1 MVQYVAEILWLRAEQ
16 DFLSNRYSRK
26 HVMRFDGG
34 VEVPGS
40 ASPNVVPV
48 PMSDPSAVDPEEAF
62 VASLSSCHMLWFLS
76 IAAKRRFC
84 VDRYLDTAMGTM
96 AKNETGKMAMTA
108 VTLRPAVTF
117 SGELQPTRKQID
129 EMHHEAH
136 EECFIAN
143 SVKSVVRCEPVYE
156 GELVSSQKLNS
167 SEWT

>member
-1 MVQYVAEILWLRAEQ
+1 MAQYVADILWLRGEQ
-16 DFLSNRYSRK
+16 DFLSNRYSRR

-40 ASPNVVPV
+40 SSPHVVPI

-84 VDRYLDTAMGTM
+84 VERYADSAVGTM
-96 AKNETGKMAMTA
+96 ARNAVGKMAMIV
-108 VTLRPAVTF
+108 VTLRPDVTF
-117 SGELQPTRKQID
+117 SGAMQPTRAQID
-129 EMHHEAH
+129 QMHHEAH

-143 SVKSVVRCEPVYE
+143 SVKTQVRCEPRY
-156 GELVSSQKLNS
+156 GD
-167 SEWT
+167 

>member
-1 MVQYVAEILWLRAEQ
+1 MAQYVADILWLRGEQ
-16 DFLSNRYSRK
+16 DFLSNRYSRR

-40 ASPNVVPV
+40 SSPHVVPI

-84 VDRYLDTAMGTM
+84 VERYADSAVGTM
-96 AKNETGKMAMTA
+96 ARNAVGKMAMTV
-108 VTLRPAVTF
+108 VTLRPDVTF
-117 SGELQPTRKQID
+117 SGAMQPTRAQID
-129 EMHHEAH
+129 QMHHEAH

-143 SVKSVVRCEPVYE
+143 SVKTQVRCEPRY
-156 GELVSSQKLNS
+156 GD
-167 SEWT
+167 